1 MRNPDSPYLFGEV
14 DDERDEEADEL
25 VATPDVSRETV
36 IVDGAAMSYRG
47 YQRQQGRRN
56 GAE

>member
-14 DDERDEEADEL
+14 EDDEQELDE
-25 VATPDVSRETV
+25 TPDVSRETV

-47 YQRQQGRRN
+47 YQRQQG
-56 GAE
+56 EE

>member
-14 DDERDEEADEL
+14 GDEREEEDPEFAE
-25 VATPDVSRETV
+25 TPDVDRETV

-47 YQRQQGRRN
+47 YQRQQG
-56 GAE
+56 AE

>member
-14 DDERDEEADEL
+14 EDDDEESPETLDSA
-25 VATPDVSRETV
+25 DVSRETV

-47 YQRQQGRRN
+47 YQRQQG
-56 GAE
+56 EE

>member
-14 DDERDEEADEL
+14 EDEEEEEEEL
-25 VATPDVSRETV
+25 IETPDVSRETV

-47 YQRQQGRRN
+47 YQRQLG
-56 GAE
+56 EE